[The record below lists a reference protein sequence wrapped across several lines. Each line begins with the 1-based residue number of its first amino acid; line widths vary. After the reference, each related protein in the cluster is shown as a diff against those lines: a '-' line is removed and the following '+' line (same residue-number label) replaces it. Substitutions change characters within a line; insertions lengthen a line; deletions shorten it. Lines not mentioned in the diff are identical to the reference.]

1 MSHFDLD
8 QKRLKIEELTAL
20 TMEEQFWNDPTQAQ
34 GVIRRLNGIRETVE
48 SYEKLQKTLDG
59 LQETCEML

>member
-20 TMEEQFWNDPTQAQ
+20 TMEEQFWNDPIQAQ

-48 SYEKLQKTLDG
+48 SYEKLQKPWTG
-59 LQETCEML
+59 CRKPVRC